1 MAGYKSQSSTNTNG
15 LSYEALLTCKTNIGG
30 LFFDGFMKVSHE
42 STLTVT
48 EHPVESGASIV
59 DNSYVNPR
67 TIEMQIMMSDAL
79 SSVGVIIAA
88 VFIKFFGWVWLDPVI
103 TIVVAVLVLREAI
116 KIVVESINVLMES
129 NPDIDLEK
137 IHQLVLE
144 VPEVKNIHHVHV
156 WRFSDEQI
164 MMDAHINVDES
175 LNVME
180 LEEIYDK
187 ISKKLYNECTINHLT
202 LQAEGERG
210 LKEKMIEVKQND

>member
-79 SSVGVIIAA
+79 SSYVEGQFVEKYTRSVSAWDALVKIQEQRIPVSVHTRLATYKNMIIVSLRAEDTSETYNGLNA
-88 VFIKFFGWVWLDPVI
+88 TVS
-103 TIVVAVLVLREAI
+103 LREIPVARLRTV
-116 KIVVESINVLMES
+116 KIS
-129 NPDIDLEK
+129 
-137 IHQLVLE
+137 E
-144 VPEVKNIHHVHV
+144 VPQTTDITSMSTITATNLTQ
-156 WRFSDEQI
+156 DENNSI
-164 MMDAHINVDES
+164 
-175 LNVME
+175 
-180 LEEIYDK
+180 
-187 ISKKLYNECTINHLT
+187 LYNLMKYVS
-202 LQAEGERG
+202 G
-210 LKEKMIEVKQND
+210 

>member
-79 SSVGVIIAA
+79 SSYVEGQFVEKYTRSVSAWDALVKIQEQRIPVSVHTRLATYKNMIIVSLRAEDTA
-88 VFIKFFGWVWLDPVI
+88 ETYNGLNATVS
-103 TIVVAVLVLREAI
+103 LREIPVARLRTV
-116 KIVVESINVLMES
+116 KIS
-129 NPDIDLEK
+129 
-137 IHQLVLE
+137 E
-144 VPEVKNIHHVHV
+144 VPQTTDITSMSTITATNLTQ
-156 WRFSDEQI
+156 DENNSI
-164 MMDAHINVDES
+164 
-175 LNVME
+175 
-180 LEEIYDK
+180 
-187 ISKKLYNECTINHLT
+187 LYNLMKYIS
-202 LQAEGERG
+202 G
-210 LKEKMIEVKQND
+210 

>member
-79 SSVGVIIAA
+79 SSYVEGQFVEKYTRSVSAWDALVKIQEQRIPVSVHTRLSTYKNMIIVSLRAEDTA
-88 VFIKFFGWVWLDPVI
+88 ETYNGLNATVS
-103 TIVVAVLVLREAI
+103 LREIPVARLRTV
-116 KIVVESINVLMES
+116 KIS
-129 NPDIDLEK
+129 
-137 IHQLVLE
+137 E
-144 VPEVKNIHHVHV
+144 VPQTTDITSMSTITATNLTQ
-156 WRFSDEQI
+156 DENNSI
-164 MMDAHINVDES
+164 
-175 LNVME
+175 
-180 LEEIYDK
+180 
-187 ISKKLYNECTINHLT
+187 LYNLMKYIS
-202 LQAEGERG
+202 G
-210 LKEKMIEVKQND
+210 

>member
-79 SSVGVIIAA
+79 SSYVEGQFVEKYTRSVSAWDALVKIQEQRIPVSVHTRLATYKNMIIVSLRAEDTSETYNGLNA
-88 VFIKFFGWVWLDPVI
+88 TVS
-103 TIVVAVLVLREAI
+103 LREIPVARLRTV
-116 KIVVESINVLMES
+116 KIS
-129 NPDIDLEK
+129 
-137 IHQLVLE
+137 E
-144 VPEVKNIHHVHV
+144 VPQTTDITSMSTITATNLTQ
-156 WRFSDEQI
+156 DENNSI
-164 MMDAHINVDES
+164 
-175 LNVME
+175 
-180 LEEIYDK
+180 
-187 ISKKLYNECTINHLT
+187 LYNLMKYIS
-202 LQAEGERG
+202 G
-210 LKEKMIEVKQND
+210 